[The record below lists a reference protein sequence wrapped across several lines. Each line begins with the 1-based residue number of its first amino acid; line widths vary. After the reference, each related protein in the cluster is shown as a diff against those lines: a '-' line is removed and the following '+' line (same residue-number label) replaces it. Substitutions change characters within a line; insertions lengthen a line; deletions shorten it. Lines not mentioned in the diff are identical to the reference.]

1 MKARFEKK
9 TNKQPSKYLFGNTR
23 LARCFLLYSNT
34 FGEAASRPGSDFYD
48 AGAVEVYA
56 FANSETITKNFK
68 KIITAAGRIFDEA
81 GGKMLFVFDGNKI
94 KTFCRA

>member
-1 MKARFEKK
+1 MFTAYKNKKISVFVPADDRTAIEKIADK
-9 TNKQPSKYLFGNTR
+9 MR
-23 LARCFLLYSNT
+23 ET

-56 FANSETITKNFK
+56 FANGETITKKFK
-68 KIITAAGRIFDEA
+68 KLVTAAERIFDEA